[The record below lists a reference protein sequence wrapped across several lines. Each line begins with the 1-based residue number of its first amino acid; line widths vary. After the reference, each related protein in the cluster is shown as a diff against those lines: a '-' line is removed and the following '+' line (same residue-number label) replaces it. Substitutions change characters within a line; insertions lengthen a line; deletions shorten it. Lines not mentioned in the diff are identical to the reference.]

1 MKGTGKFV
9 LYLDFDGVLHHENV
23 LWHPKV
29 GPYLSAPEQ
38 YKIFMH
44 VKLLEQLLEPYPQ
57 ILIVLSTSWV
67 KRYGITTAARN
78 LSPSLRNRVVGGTWH
93 SRMNSQEFLE
103 KSRGVQIHEDAMRR
117 KPRAWFALDDDCV
130 GWPEHLFDQLILT
143 HPRDG
148 ISDAGVLVELNL
160 KLMKMCR

>member
-44 VKLLEQLLEPYPQ
+44 VKLLEELLEPYPQ
-57 ILIVLSTSWV
+57 LLIVLSTTWA
-67 KRYGITTAARN
+67 KRYGITTAAKN
-78 LSPSLRNRVVGGTWH
+78 LSPSLRNRVIGGTWH

-117 KPRAWFALDDDCV
+117 KPRAWLALDDDFF
-130 GWPEHLFDQLILT
+130 GWPEHCIEQLVLT
-143 HPRDG
+143 HPQNG
-148 ISDAGVLVELNL
+148 ISDESVLVEFNL
-160 KLMKMCR
+160 KLRETCR